1 MKRFFSI
8 AVVAV
13 LAVCLTPDA
22 SAWGP
27 KATVS
32 IVTTAARLISKET
45 GVPLANLDKDIRR
58 GASLS
63 RDERAALIPGG
74 DVNPLN
80 SIESQMYLL
89 QAVRGSRVDP
99 YFAYRLGVLGS
110 LVADVTAPMYEA
122 DPTYRERYHADVD
135 ANIEQVPF
143 QSKTR
148 VKVAPSAYFNDVIAD
163 ARAREDL
170 IIEDYKAGVGFAGVA
185 GTALSEDASRS
196 VNACADVFQTVLRGQ
211 VTVANISQGEIRSY
225 ILDAIRFYISRNNDA
240 ETDAAYAKL
249 MDLGVT
255 TVDLQ
260 KQIGDM
266 FYDAEKYDRAMVEYK
281 AVLAKAPSRRDVIER
296 IAEYY
301 VHQGDE
307 ALADEQLE
315 AALKAYNDALQAD
328 MLHPTAQSKKLEAEG
343 MIAARDARQEEARQ
357 AIGQGDDLL
366 RQADQLVFK
375 QEHTEALKL
384 LREAKNAYSGVTDEF
399 ATEAR
404 LARAGL
410 LRATEQIN
418 ELQRNVVSNAGSLSG
433 LGAASAVRAEAAAAA
448 EAVDD
453 AALRH
458 LVEAQFQ
465 EELDALRTQSVEP

>member
-1 MKRFFSI
+1 MKWFRF
-8 AVVAV
+8 VLLVAGLTLC
-13 LAVCLTPDA
+13 LAPLA
-22 SAWGP
+22 NAWGP
-27 KATVS
+27 KASVA
-32 IVTTAARLISKET
+32 IVTTASRLISKET

-58 GASLS
+58 GAGVALESRASLVPGA
-63 RDERAALIPGG
+63 EINAL
-74 DVNPLN
+74 NA
-80 SIESQMYLL
+80 IESQMYLL

-110 LVADVTAPMYEA
+110 LVADVTAPLYNA
-122 DPTYRERYHADVD
+122 NPTYRERYHADVD

-143 QSKTR
+143 QSKPR
-148 VKVAPSAYFNDVIAD
+148 VRVAPSAYFGDIIA
-163 ARAREDL
+163 AAQAREDL

-196 VNACADVFQTVLRGQ
+196 VNAVADVFQTVLRGQ
-211 VTVANISQGEIRSY
+211 VTVANISQSEIREY
-225 ILDAIRFYISRNNDA
+225 ILDAIEFYISRDNDA
-240 ETDAAYAKL
+240 ETDAAYNKL

-266 FYDAEKYDRAMVEYK
+266 FYDAEKFERAMVEYK
-281 AVLAKAPSRRDVIER
+281 AVLAEAPSRRDVIER
-296 IAEYY
+296 IADYY
-301 VHQGDE
+301 VRRGDE
-307 ALADEQLE
+307 ALADEELE
-315 AALKAYNDALQAD
+315 AALEAYNDALEAD

-357 AIGQGDDLL
+357 AIGQADDLL

-375 QEHTEALKL
+375 KENTEALRL
-384 LREAKNAYSGVTDEF
+384 LRQARDTYSGVSDEF
-399 ATEAR
+399 ANEAR

-433 LGAASAVRAEAAAAA
+433 LGAMSAVRAEAAAAA

-458 LVEAQFQ
+458 LVEDQFQ
-465 EELDALRTQSVEP
+465 EELEELRALNIEP